1 MSRRTYAKRA
11 RYAALALI
19 LSLAMSVFLLTGGL
33 SVVTTAFAAGNEHV
47 NPDREIHYYTYD
59 VENCNFGPDVYAEAK
74 QMVEDGKASSIQD
87 AIFHVDENGAVSGIM
102 RDRMTL
108 DPALTAAIT
117 VDILNRSEID
127 WYSILGDRQNEFKD
141 IEIGRLAD
149 QLHLAFLKNHDFWD
163 QVIANDLNLLKSG
176 KVSIEKI
183 SDYTSSMYMI
193 EDMLEGDKP
202 SVVVR
207 NSTNAGGHVIRF
219 DLGKAGVYQYRLECG
234 FQPIQV
240 DYWPTPDVPPIPDE
254 PEPEPTPTPT
264 PTPEPEPTPT
274 PEPKPTPTPEPKPT
288 PTPTLEPKNPNAGP
302 QAQTGGTNPD
312 YGGGQNQDNDTTITD
327 EPSSPSTYTP
337 PARPS
342 GGTGS
347 SGTGGTGG
355 SQSQS
360 GSPTV
365 DHNNGT
371 HETHGGQDY
380 QVQAGDGQNHTDLGT
395 VQEQASHDTVE
406 APVQDDGV
414 NEGNILPPE

>member
-1 MSRRTYAKRA
+1 MLRRTYAKRA
-11 RYAALALI
+11 RYSAIALI

-33 SVVTTAFAAGNEHV
+33 SVVTTALAADNQHV

-87 AIFHVDENGAVSGIM
+87 AIFHVDENGVVSGIM
-102 RDRMTL
+102 RDRMTR

-127 WYSILGDRQNEFKD
+127 WYNILGDRQNDFKD

-176 KVSIEKI
+176 KVSIEDI

-193 EDMLEGDKP
+193 EDMLQGDKP

-207 NSTNAGGHVIRF
+207 NSTNVGGHAIVF
-219 DLGKAGVYQYRLECG
+219 TVGKAGTYRFRLECG
-234 FQPIQV
+234 FQPV
-240 DYWPTPDVPPIPDE
+240 NPGDYWPVPEGEDPVPDTPDDPGTGDPD
-254 PEPEPTPTPT
+254 PELDQ
-264 PTPEPEPTPT
+264 
-274 PEPKPTPTPEPKPT
+274 KD
-288 PTPTLEPKNPNAGP
+288 PNAGP
-302 QAQTGGTNPD
+302 QAQTGGNNPS
-312 YGGGQNQDNDTTITD
+312 YGGGQNQDNDTTVTD

-342 GGTGS
+342 GDTGS

-365 DHNNGT
+365 DHDNGT

-414 NEGNILPPE
+414 NEGDILPPE

>member
-1 MSRRTYAKRA
+1 MLRRTYAKRA
-11 RYAALALI
+11 RYSAIALI
-19 LSLAMSVFLLTGGL
+19 MSLAMSVFLLTGGL
-33 SVVTTAFAAGNEHV
+33 SVITTALAADNQHV

-74 QMVEDGKASSIQD
+74 QMVEDGKASSILD
-87 AIFHVDENGAVSGIM
+87 AIFHVDENGVVSGII
-102 RDRMTL
+102 RDRMTR

-127 WYSILGDRQNEFKD
+127 WYNILGDRQNDFKD

-254 PEPEPTPTPT
+254 PEPTPTPEPEPT

-274 PEPKPTPTPEPKPT
+274 PEPEPTPEPKDPD
-288 PTPTLEPKNPNAGP
+288 AGP
-302 QAQTGGTNPD
+302 QAQTGGDNPD
-312 YGGGQNQDNDTTITD
+312 YGGGQNEDPDTTITD
-327 EPSSPSTYTP
+327 EPQSPETYTP
-337 PARPS
+337 PAPPEPTSPPS
-342 GGTGS
+342 D
-347 SGTGGTGG
+347 
-355 SQSQS
+355 S

-365 DHNNGT
+365 DRDDGT
-371 HETHGGQDY
+371 TETHGGQEY
-380 QVQAGDGQNHTDLGT
+380 EVQAGNDKPHTDLSD
-395 VQEQASHDTVE
+395 VQQDPPPVE
-406 APVQDDGV
+406 EPVADDGV
-414 NEGNILPPE
+414 NEGDILPPE

>member
-1 MSRRTYAKRA
+1 MLRRTYAKRA
-11 RYAALALI
+11 RYSAIALI

-33 SVVTTAFAAGNEHV
+33 SVVTTALAADNQHV

-87 AIFHVDENGAVSGIM
+87 AIFHVDENGVVSGIM
-102 RDRMTL
+102 RDRMTR

-127 WYSILGDRQNEFKD
+127 WYNILGDRQNDFKD

-176 KVSIEKI
+176 KVSIEDI

-193 EDMLEGDKP
+193 EDMLQGDKP

-240 DYWPTPDVPPIPDE
+240 DYWPTPDVPPIP
-254 PEPEPTPTPT
+254 EPEPTPTPEPEPTPT

-274 PEPKPTPTPEPKPT
+274 PEPEPTPEPTPEPKDPD
-288 PTPTLEPKNPNAGP
+288 AGP
-302 QAQTGGTNPD
+302 QAQTGGDNPD
-312 YGGGQNQDNDTTITD
+312 YGGGQNEDPDTTITD
-327 EPSSPSTYTP
+327 EPQSPETYAPPAAPEPEPTP
-337 PARPS
+337 PKQPTPEPASPPS
-342 GGTGS
+342 D
-347 SGTGGTGG
+347 
-355 SQSQS
+355 S

-365 DHNNGT
+365 DRDDGT

-380 QVQAGDGQNHTDLGT
+380 EVQAGDDKPHTDLSDI
-395 VQEQASHDTVE
+395 QQDPPQVE
-406 APVQDDGV
+406 EPVADDGV
-414 NEGNILPPE
+414 NEGDILPPE

>member
-1 MSRRTYAKRA
+1 MTA
-11 RYAALALI
+11 RNRKTAIFSAALGLVAAIFLAL
-19 LSLAMSVFLLTGGL
+19 LLTGAL
-33 SVVTTAFAAGNEHV
+33 QRAFATDSDSVV
-47 NPDREIHYYTYD
+47 NPDRIHYYTYD

-87 AIFHVDENGAVSGIM
+87 AIFHVDENGKVAGIM
-102 RDRMTL
+102 YDRMYH

-117 VDILNRSEID
+117 VEILEREEID
-127 WYSILGDRQNEFKD
+127 WYTILGSRYKD
-141 IEIGRLAD
+141 FENIEVGRLAD
-149 QLHLAFLKNHDFWD
+149 ELHLAFLKDYDFWD

-176 KVSIEKI
+176 KVEIVEL

-193 EDMLEGDKP
+193 EYALQGDKP

-207 NSTNAGGHVIRF
+207 NSTNVGGHAIVF
-219 DLGKAGVYQYRLECG
+219 TVGKAGTYRFRLECG
-234 FQPIQV
+234 FQPV
-240 DYWPTPDVPPIPDE
+240 NPHEYWPVPDGPDPVPDNPPGTGDPD
-254 PEPEPTPTPT
+254 PGLD
-264 PTPEPEPTPT
+264 
-274 PEPKPTPTPEPKPT
+274 PKD
-288 PTPTLEPKNPNAGP
+288 PNAGP
-302 QAQTGGTNPD
+302 QAQTGGNNPD
-312 YGGGQNQDNDTTITD
+312 YGGGQNQDNDTTVTD

-342 GGTGS
+342 GDTGS

-365 DHNNGT
+365 DHDNGT
-371 HETHGGQDY
+371 HETHGNQDY

-414 NEGNILPPE
+414 NEGDILPPE